1 MRTHR
6 NASWA
11 SAHRA
16 STVKSAVSR
25 KLSPA
30 SVIGWSSTM
39 TIRGREPALR
49 AAAPLAT
56 KARSRER
63 LSMPKVGSSLVDS
76 PVTVNRER
84 VFIMTRFRKRQQM
97 SVIEGDDGPD
107 HDNDG
112 RRAGDSPEPKPGLDV
127 VQVIHDQSETRQRN
141 LLQQRSTRPATESDD
156 RAQVNYVQQS

>member
-6 NASWA
+6 NAPWA

-16 STVKSAVSR
+16 STVKSAASR

-39 TIRGREPALR
+39 TIRGREAALR

-63 LSMPKVGSSLVDS
+63 RSMPKAGY
-76 PVTVNRER
+76 REG
-84 VFIMTRFRKRQQM
+84 VCIMTTFPASR
-97 SVIEGDDGPD
+97 GDDDPD

-112 RRAGDSPEPKPGLDV
+112 SSRGFRTVEGTLRDPRSLVNSAF
-127 VQVIHDQSETRQRN
+127 DQLT
-141 LLQQRSTRPATESDD
+141 
-156 RAQVNYVQQS
+156 